1 MARKRLSCKLFIF
14 RKKCAY
20 NFFKKNFKLRLTS
33 GFYKKKAPDNHET
46 HLESR
51 LKTTHET
58 RASYLPEED
67 DGVVVGLVAVVDSD
81 LLQLRHV
88 HRRGTAH
95 QDLHLSV

>member
-1 MARKRLSCKLFIF
+1 MCI
-14 RKKCAY
+14 
-20 NFFKKNFKLRLTS
+20 NFFLKELQIEAYVLQDFI
-33 GFYKKKAPDNHET
+33 KKAPDNHET

>member
-1 MARKRLSCKLFIF
+1 MCI
-14 RKKCAY
+14 
-20 NFFKKNFKLRLTS
+20 NFFLKRTS
-33 GFYKKKAPDNHET
+33 NWGLLQDFIKKAPDNHET